1 MKQSEKIVLETLRK
15 TTLAYLSEN
24 EYSTLEKAVE
34 ANGILNL
41 TGATAHILKSA
52 VVKHGDSHNQGSH
65 GNWANGG
72 MGGGGNSKTTNKP
85 KKKDSSAFVDEVRSE
100 KKTVALT
107 SRVKETRAKL
117 AVKRAEIESKPT
129 KDFFDERNLKDINK
143 VDTQFSRVESNL
155 ESALSATGLD
165 HYKKIEAADS
175 AMKRVESLAAGGE
188 VFRGIGGTN
197 ASRGIRTD
205 LNGYYMSIFDH
216 MDFSQRQQDLGE

>member
-72 MGGGGNSKTTNKP
+72 MGGGGNSKTTISL
-85 KKKDSSAFVDEVRSE
+85 KKRIVVH
-100 KKTVALT
+100 L
-107 SRVKETRAKL
+107 
-117 AVKRAEIESKPT
+117 
-129 KDFFDERNLKDINK
+129 
-143 VDTQFSRVESNL
+143 
-155 ESALSATGLD
+155 
-165 HYKKIEAADS
+165 
-175 AMKRVESLAAGGE
+175 
-188 VFRGIGGTN
+188 
-197 ASRGIRTD
+197 
-205 LNGYYMSIFDH
+205 
-216 MDFSQRQQDLGE
+216 